1 MATQVKLPRLGQ
13 GMDEGKVLQ
22 WLKGEG
28 DTIEKGDELYEVET
42 EKVNVEVEAPAGGTI
57 LKVLVD
63 AGQTVEIGTT
73 LAWIGEAGESVPEET
88 GDAPA
93 ESGGEPAAR
102 AASPA
107 GAGAPSGAD
116 TSAPAEVNPDSA
128 PKSPQGGARA
138 AGASNA
144 ATTPTGA
151 DYGSATAAPPARGE
165 GDRVKASPLARRMA
179 AEQGVEL
186 GSITGSGPD
195 GRIVARDL
203 EGVTGGAAAAAAPAA
218 AATSSVQTGEGV
230 ERIELTSM
238 RKTIARRLT
247 EAWSAPAFFL
257 TKDIDM
263 TAANALRANLLK
275 HVGEG
280 DVRPTVS
287 DILTKAS
294 AVALRRN
301 REMNAHWAGDA
312 ILRFEAAHVGL
323 AVATDAG
330 LVVPV
335 IRDAHAKTITEI
347 AADRKR
353 LVDKA
358 RAGKLQPAEF
368 EGGTFTISNLGMMG
382 VDSFTAVLNPPQA
395 AILAVGAT
403 VDTPVVVDRRVE
415 VRPIMTV
422 TLTCDHRTV
431 DGAVGARFL
440 ESLTRHLEDPTS
452 ML

>member
-63 AGQTVEIGTT
+63 AGQTVAIGTT
-73 LAWIGEAGESVPEET
+73 LAWIGEPGEDVPAGGGDDGGAAADGRGASVSPKGES
-88 GDAPA
+88 APA
-93 ESGGEPAAR
+93 PTPAAAKAPEPSASSEPQR
-102 AASPA
+102 AEKPAASPA
-107 GAGAPSGAD
+107 APVKGEA
-116 TSAPAEVNPDSA
+116 
-128 PKSPQGGARA
+128 A
-138 AGASNA
+138 AGS
-144 ATTPTGA
+144 
-151 DYGSATAAPPARGE
+151 

-179 AEQGVEL
+179 SEQGVDL
-186 GSITGSGPD
+186 ASLTGSGPD

-203 EGVTGGAAAAAAPAA
+203 ESAVQAGAAAAAPTTAA
-218 AATSSVQTGEGV
+218 APTEAGPGV
-230 ERIELTSM
+230 ERVELTSM
-238 RKTIARRLT
+238 RKTIARRLG
-247 EAWSAPAFFL
+247 EAWTAPSFILNRAV
-257 TKDIDM
+257 DM
-263 TAANALRANLLK
+263 TATNALRAKMLK
-275 HVGEG
+275 TVKEG

-287 DILTKAS
+287 DILTKAA
-294 AVALRRN
+294 AVALRQH
-301 REMNAHWAGDA
+301 REMNAHWADDA
-312 ILRFEAAHVGL
+312 ILRFEAAHIGL

-335 IRDAHAKTITEI
+335 IRDAHAKTVKEI
-347 AADRKR
+347 AADRKA

-358 RAGKLQPAEF
+358 RNGKLTPMDF
-368 EGGTFTISNLGMMG
+368 EGGTFSISNLGMMG
-382 VDSFTAVLNPPQA
+382 IDSFTAVLNPPQA
-395 AILAVGAT
+395 GILAVGAT

-415 VRPIMTV
+415 IRPMMTIS
-422 TLTCDHRTV
+422 LTCDHRTV

-440 ESLTRHLEDPTS
+440 QTLVEHLEDPTS